1 MNNLRAV
8 PRRAQRGMVLV
19 ASLLILLI
27 VTIMAVSMFRSSGV
41 QERIAGNM
49 REKQRALQAATTAQ
63 QYAEWWLSTGGN
75 AANAPVVCNA
85 LLNANLN
92 QGQIC
97 SNRLSTALGGAANV
111 GNVPWQIGG
120 ADVGVLVT
128 PPGMNVA
135 AAAAWNSYAVTPRF
149 YISDIGPSAD
159 VLVPGEVFEID
170 AVGYGGVGT
179 TAAVVESTYAVY
191 VNSTNRTL

>member
-1 MNNLRAV
+1 
-8 PRRAQRGMVLV
+8 MVLV
-19 ASLLILLI
+19 ASLLLLLI

-63 QYAEWWLSTGGN
+63 QYAEWWLTQNGN
-75 AANAPVVCNA
+75 AATAPVVCNA
-85 LLNANLN
+85 LLDANLN

-97 SNRLSTALGGAANV
+97 SNRLSTALGGPANV
-111 GNVPWQIGG
+111 GNIPWQIAGV
-120 ADVGVLVT
+120 DVGVLVK
-128 PPGMNVA
+128 PPGMNVV
-135 AAAAWNSYAVTPRF
+135 AAAAWNTYAISPRF

-159 VLVPGEVFEID
+159 ALVPGEVFEID
-170 AVGYGGVGT
+170 AVGYGGANT

-191 VNSTNRTL
+191 VNSSNRTL